1 LDTVMDMVKILLVW
15 ERWGSG
21 CSHWESL
28 YRNMMIKDK
37 LTKWKSLK
45 CLRLGRGE
53 WEDNGCCLKTLE
65 SSIVIL
71 LCNFTINVSV
81 IFLCFPYT
89 LSKKKKPSVSLSV
102 KDKWYSVVCGHAGL
116 MYGQLRGY
124 LCLPSWWFMLSLVC
138 NCLAGELD
146 RDVTA
151 IPVWTI
157 WRVILLRTML
167 SFFSPQTHVLEPIW
181 TK

>member
-1 LDTVMDMVKILLVW
+1 MAISILRLDSVPL
-15 ERWGSG
+15 SG
-21 CSHWESL
+21 LELHHT
-28 YRNMMIKDK
+28 DPG
-37 LTKWKSLK
+37 SLK
-45 CLRLGRGE
+45 LAVVCL
-53 WEDNGCCLKTLE
+53 CLPVE
-65 SSIVIL
+65 MQNSRNSSYIL
-71 LCNFTINVSV
+71 RDYN
-81 IFLCFPYT
+81 
-89 LSKKKKPSVSLSV
+89 LSWITQSVSLSV

-124 LCLPSWWFMLSLVC
+124 LCLPSWWFRLSLVC